1 MENIMVNDK
10 GFLQTGSSNGTA
22 VHNRQSVCVG
32 MRPVPHTETK
42 RLVTPRPTETEGCL
56 LTARQNLGQSL
67 HHEAEAEVT
76 VKQSVLRAQSATK
89 DDKTAVKKL
98 QFVCTAF

>member
-1 MENIMVNDK
+1 MIQLTFNDKLVIKISLVSEMENIMVNDK

-76 VKQSVLRAQSATK
+76 VKQSVL
-89 DDKTAVKKL
+89 
-98 QFVCTAF
+98 